1 VSTGIPVVLAER
13 SEAEALY
20 DFEISAPAAA
30 QAELGM
36 AAIRL
41 GGGVALSV
49 RADATSFWCKALGFG
64 FDEPV
69 TSALI
74 EEICEFYQSERLSR
88 AVLQLAPSVLPEDW
102 AAICAKHNISGGATW
117 VKVARDLTDDSA
129 GTETPL
135 TEDLRV
141 GPVGPEHAQEWAS
154 VMLRGFGMSEASL
167 SPMFGAIVGRPGW
180 YQHGVWA
187 GEEMIAGSTMH
198 VYQDSAHFAGASTL
212 PHARGRGA
220 QGALLTARAEAARA
234 AGCRWLVGEAGV
246 EAPGASNSSLHNV
259 TRVGFTVQYERRN
272 WIWQPA

>member
-13 SEAEALY
+13 SEAEAMY
-20 DFEISAPAAA
+20 DFEISTPAAA

-49 RADATSFWCKALGFG
+49 RADTTSFWCKALGFG

-69 TSALI
+69 TAALI
-74 EEICEFYQSERLSR
+74 EEICEFYKSEKLSR

-102 AAICAKHNISGGATW
+102 AAICVKHNISGGATW
-117 VKVARDLTDDSA
+117 VKLARDLTDDSVGA
-129 GTETPL
+129 QTPL
-135 TEDLRV
+135 AEDLRIA
-141 GPVGPEHAQEWAS
+141 PVGPEHTQQWAS
-154 VMLRGFGMSEASL
+154 VMLRGFGMSESVL

-187 GEEMIAGSTMH
+187 GGEMVAGAAMH
-198 VYQDSAHFAGASTL
+198 VHEDVAQFAAASTV

-220 QGALLTARAEAARA
+220 QGALIAARAEAARA
-234 AGCRWLVGEAGV
+234 AGCRWLVGETEA